1 MSRLVLGI
9 DVQRSR
15 LEAVLVKSGLRE
27 TRLVGCRSVPLASG
41 PGEAGADPLQA
52 GLEAVLSLKEAR
64 NADCAVSLPA
74 EGFFLRT
81 AAVPFA
87 SPQKIRLV
95 LPYELE
101 PDLPLA
107 ADALAFAFAPLGP
120 AQAAGKTEVLAAAIE
135 KERLEAVAAA
145 FAACGLEAAR
155 ITPSGYALAL
165 WAARSGGQA
174 ERFFHLEVEERY
186 AALYLAE
193 GGRVRLGRS
202 FPLPAAGAEREAAL
216 LRQVRL
222 TLGMLDLGGEAA
234 EDRPPPEIL
243 LSGLGADGL
252 DPGRLGES
260 LALPVRGGVDLL
272 AASGIP
278 GGEEAGWEPL
288 RMNGALAL
296 ALAEIENLRGLRF
309 GRGAFPGRQILLR
322 HRGHLVRTAA
332 LAVAAL
338 ALGLGQAAVE
348 TALLERRASEL
359 DRRMAAVFRE
369 AFPEARAAVDPYLQ
383 MRAGLQELKKL
394 SAAAPGAAGSL
405 RSIDLLKRLSEA
417 VPEEIP
423 VVFERL
429 VIGPEGI
436 QVSGT
441 TAGFQ
446 EVEAIKAGLERA
458 AAFKAVTIGAAN
470 LDRSGKEVNFQLKV
484 DL

>member
-9 DVQRSR
+9 DLQRDR

-27 TRLVGCRSVPLASG
+27 TRLVGCRSVSLSAA
-41 PGEAGADPLQA
+41 PGETGIDPLPG
-52 GLEAVLSLKEAR
+52 GLEALLSLPEAR

-74 EGFFLRT
+74 EMFFLRT
-81 AAVPFA
+81 TAVPFS
-87 SPQKIRLV
+87 SPKKIRLV

-107 ADALAFAFAPLGP
+107 ADALAFAFAPIGP
-120 AQAAGKTEVLAAAIE
+120 AAAEGKTEVLAAAIE

-145 FAACGLEAAR
+145 FAGRGLEIAQ
-155 ITPSGYALAL
+155 ILPSGYALAL
-165 WAARSGGQA
+165 WAARSEGAA
-174 ERFFHLEVEERY
+174 ERFVHLEVEERF
-186 AALYLAE
+186 AALYLVE

-202 FPLPAAGAEREAAL
+202 FPLPAAGPEREAAL

-222 TLGMLDLGGEAA
+222 TRGMLDSGGEGDEALL
-234 EDRPPPEIL
+234 PSEIL
-243 LSGLGADGL
+243 LSGLGAEGL
-252 DPGRLGES
+252 DPARLAES
-260 LALPVRGGVDLL
+260 LALPVRGIDLR

-278 GGEEAGWEPL
+278 GGEEAGWDPR
-288 RMNGALAL
+288 RMNGALSL
-296 ALAEIENLRGLRF
+296 ALAEIENLRGPSF
-309 GRGAFPGRQILLR
+309 GRGGFPGRQVLLR
-322 HRGHLVRTAA
+322 HRGELVRTAA
-332 LAVAAL
+332 LAAAAL
-338 ALGLGQAAVE
+338 ALWLGQAAVE
-348 TALLERRASEL
+348 TSLLQGRAAEL

-383 MRAGLQELKKL
+383 MRAGLQEAKKL
-394 SAAAPGAAGSL
+394 SAAAPGTAGSL

>member
-15 LEAVLVKSGLRE
+15 LEAVLVRSGLRE
-27 TRLVGCRSVPLASG
+27 TRLAGCRSVALAGG
-41 PGEAGADPLQA
+41 PGEGGADPLRA
-52 GLEAVLSLKEAR
+52 GLEAALSLKEAR

-87 SPQKIRLV
+87 SPKKIRLV

-120 AQAAGKTEVLAAAIE
+120 ARAAGKTEVLAAAIE
-135 KERLEAVAAA
+135 KERLEAVTAA

-165 WAARSGGQA
+165 WAARSAGQA
-174 ERFFHLEVEERY
+174 ERFFHLEVEERF

-222 TLGMLDLGGEAA
+222 TLGMLDLGGEAG
-234 EDRPPPEIL
+234 EDLPPPEIL

-252 DPGRLGES
+252 DPGRLAEG
-260 LALPVRGGVDLL
+260 LALPVRGIDLL

-278 GGEEAGWEPL
+278 GGEEAGWDPR

-322 HRGHLVRTAA
+322 HRGPLVRTAA

-348 TALLERRASEL
+348 TALLQRRASEL